1 MNLLLRAAYK
11 LGLVE
16 DIIAFEKLVPVPNQ
30 VMYIPSGARVE
41 GQIHSELPIVVAGC
55 MEGTL
60 NVRGEGELIILDKG
74 EVNNGL
80 LSANHVEVHGT
91 VRNATI
97 DVNRLNISK
106 TGKVIGNNRLR
117 YDRLSKHEDAP
128 IEGQIA
134 KRKTIRDGYVHLAR
148 PTVDSVEGDASTTT
162 FDATL

>member
-11 LGLVE
+11 LGLIE
-16 DIIAFEKLVPVPNQ
+16 DIVAFEKLVPVPNK
-30 VMYIPSGARVE
+30 VMYIPSGAKVE
-41 GQIHSELPIVVAGC
+41 GQIHTELPIVVAGC

-60 NVRGEGELIILDKG
+60 NVRGEGELIVLEKG

-80 LSANHVEVHGT
+80 VSANHVEVHGT

-97 DVNRLNISK
+97 DVNRLNIAK
-106 TGKVIGNNRLR
+106 TGKVVGNNRLR
-117 YDRLSKHEDAP
+117 YDKLSKDEDAP

-148 PTVDSVEGDASTTT
+148 PTVDTLEGNAGTTT
-162 FDATL
+162 FEASP